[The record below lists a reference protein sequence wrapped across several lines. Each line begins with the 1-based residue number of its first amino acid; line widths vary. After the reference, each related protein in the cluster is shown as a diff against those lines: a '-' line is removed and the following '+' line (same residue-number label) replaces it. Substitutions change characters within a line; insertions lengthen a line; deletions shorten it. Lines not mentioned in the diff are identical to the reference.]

1 MPFEQRVMAWNIRP
15 LPGHNSSSATAN
27 KQHFANSVCKGPSF
41 LSYFCH
47 YITSTNNEFI
57 TSLFLQHAMLTNQK
71 CLQLPDFIFHKLN
84 LTFSLMLFLEIMPD
98 TMFFQ
103 FRNTFRPYKAPTL
116 PAITVK
122 YSLLLSL
129 KILPLSQAFCFFD
142 VMLQL
147 LQYYVT
153 HYIHTLVIFIHTI
166 QPNEGLRSLA

>member
-1 MPFEQRVMAWNIRP
+1 MYIPFEQRVMAWNIKP
-15 LPGHNSSSATAN
+15 LSGHNSSSATAN
-27 KQHFANSVCKGPSF
+27 KQHFTNSVCKGPSF
-41 LSYFCH
+41 FWSYFCH

-57 TSLFLQHAMLTNQK
+57 ISLFQHALLTNQK

-84 LTFSLMLFLEIMPD
+84 PTFSLTLFLEIMPNI
-98 TMFFQ
+98 MFFQ
-103 FRNTFRPYKAPTL
+103 FRNTL

-122 YSLLLSL
+122 YLLLLSL

-153 HYIHTLVIFIHTI
+153 HYIHVLVIFIHTI
-166 QPNEGLRSLA
+166 QLNEGLRSFT